1 MEKKRSESSC
11 DSCVNYVYDEDYECY
26 CCDMDLDEDEMVL
39 LLDYSKYYD
48 KLEMPIPRNRD
59 KVLEDL
65 QHEKFIKRNDA
76 GTWDITNMG
85 ALMIAKDLKK
95 FESLHRRTVR
105 VIW

>member
-1 MEKKRSESSC
+1 
-11 DSCVNYVYDEDYECY
+11 
-26 CCDMDLDEDEMVL
+26 
-39 LLDYSKYYD
+39 
-48 KLEMPIPRNRD
+48 MPIPRNRD

-85 ALMIAKDLKK
+85 ALMIARDLKK

-105 VIW
+105 VIWYKENSRLEAIREKEFCAGYA